1 MDTGFLLYIKS
12 YYGRGLCCIL
22 SMSIVICVSSVGCGI
37 YYTLLLMVSWSI
49 MVKFTSPLACSVVNN
64 KGEMMLEEIGYCI
77 ECGVYHGN
85 QDCIDTVAIKCGCG
99 GCESKLTVGIYPTE
113 GVDIKVNE
121 FNGITLNI
129 KGIKL
134 LIEALQSALES

>member
-1 MDTGFLLYIKS
+1 
-12 YYGRGLCCIL
+12 
-22 SMSIVICVSSVGCGI
+22 
-37 YYTLLLMVSWSI
+37 
-49 MVKFTSPLACSVVNN
+49 
-64 KGEMMLEEIGYCI
+64 MLEEIGYCI
-77 ECGVYHGN
+77 ECGVYHGYQDCRVYHGN